1 MNVHEA
7 LINNKEIEYI
17 ELEKK
22 VLTKIYLQKFLMMG
36 KNKQFNL
43 EI

>member
-1 MNVHEA
+1 MKVHEA